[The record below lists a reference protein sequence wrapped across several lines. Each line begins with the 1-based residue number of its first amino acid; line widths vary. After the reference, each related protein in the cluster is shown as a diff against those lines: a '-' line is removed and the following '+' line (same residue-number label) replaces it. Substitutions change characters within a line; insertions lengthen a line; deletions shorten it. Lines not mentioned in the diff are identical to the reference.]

1 MAGYVCKQCGYRKTS
16 RQVLDYVLE
25 PPIYP
30 FMTTNSILPF
40 MAMDYMWGSEE
51 VCPNCKANYNWELM
65 P

>member
-51 VCPNCKANYNWELM
+51 VCPN
-65 P
+65 